1 MAQHL
6 PLHRLFNCTAWHSIF
21 VCTTEHIIFDCTA
34 GHNISATKKHP
45 VPQKQSAGLTVPIQ
59 NKHHPHY
66 HKAPD
71 ECSGLSTSKPMLLAA
86 LHSLHS
92 LAQWIATQA
101 TSSST
106 SEALGPSES
115 NDSAAPTLLLV
126 LQYIMVNQNIAKLE
140 QAM

>member
-1 MAQHL
+1 M
-6 PLHRLFNCTAWHSIF
+6 
-21 VCTTEHIIFDCTA
+21 
-34 GHNISATKKHP
+34 P
-45 VPQKQSAGLTVPIQ
+45 VQ

-66 HKAPD
+66 HRAPD
-71 ECSGLSTSKPMLLAA
+71 KCSGLSTSKPVLLAA

-115 NDSAAPTLLLV
+115 NDSAAPTLLPV
-126 LQYIMVNQNIAKLE
+126 LHYKMVNQNTAKPE